1 MTNSVLVLGTDTQA
15 TLSVIR
21 SLGRAGIKVTLGMD
35 EDSFCIHSRHVDT
48 TLSFPSASFSLND
61 WRGALK
67 DHLKVETYDLVI
79 PTTDIHLVPIAMHR
93 ADFEP
98 FGLFAIPDEN
108 GFQTTYYK
116 NRTYDLADRLGVPRP
131 KGTTIT
137 SLDELDEI
145 PHNFTFPI
153 NPYQIQS
160 LSLKSSS
167 SL

>member
-1 MTNSVLVLGTDTQA
+1 
-15 TLSVIR
+15 
-21 SLGRAGIKVTLGMD
+21 
-35 EDSFCIHSRHVDT
+35 
-48 TLSFPSASFSLND
+48 
-61 WRGALK
+61 
-67 DHLKVETYDLVI
+67 
-79 PTTDIHLVPIAMHR
+79 MHR

-131 KGTTIT
+131 KGITIT

-153 NPYQIQS
+153 VIKPI
-160 LSLKSSS
+160 SSKIWIDNYRYEMKVRYAKNEE
-167 SL
+167 LIWIG